1 MALELGRKAPDFT
14 LPSADGDVKLS
25 DYRGQKVVLY
35 FYPHDMTPTCTQQ
48 ACEWRDIHMD
58 VLANNAVVLGVST
71 DETDSHVR
79 FAEKYN
85 LPFVLLSDPKHKV
98 CQKYGVWQLKKLYGR
113 EYMGIVRSTFLI
125 DEKGKL
131 IREWRNIKLKGH
143 TDKVLAAIRG
153 EDVPVKPTSAKKG
166 AAAARSTSTKPKPKA
181 EASTQTT

>member
-14 LPSADGDVKLS
+14 LPSAEGDVKLS

-48 ACEWRDIHMD
+48 ACDWRDAHMD

-79 FAEKYN
+79 FADKYN
-85 LPFVLLSDPKHKV
+85 LPFLLLSDPKHKV

-131 IREWRNIKLKGH
+131 IREWRNIRLKGH
-143 TDKVLAAIRG
+143 IDNVLAAIRG
-153 EDVPVKPTSAKKG
+153 EDEPAKQKNAKKDATAARKPSAKSG
-166 AAAARSTSTKPKPKA
+166 PKPKSQ
-181 EASTQTT
+181 EQS